1 MGEAP
6 HPSAAADEQLLEF
19 VSSAL
24 ERFGPSIRLRYQTD
38 RLECVLA
45 FPDKQPESVP
55 LKQDTQT

>member
-19 VSSAL
+19 VRSAL
-24 ERFGPSIRLRYQTD
+24 QRFGPSIRLRYQTD

-55 LKQDTQT
+55 LKQESQT